1 MAEPKSFAFFF
12 AFIKCFVLTKTLLK
26 KSRSS
31 NKIANFKKRE
41 TLNPNLIEV
50 YTSILSHFQKQL
62 LIHPVRSDASFLF
75 LLERD

>member
-12 AFIKCFVLTKTLLK
+12 TFIKCFVLTKKLLK

-31 NKIANFKKRE
+31 NKIANFIKRE
-41 TLNPNLIEV
+41 TLNPNLLEV

-62 LIHPVRSDASFLF
+62 LIHLVRSDASFLF
-75 LLERD
+75 LRD